1 MHSGRTLCT
10 AQQPDFFRS
19 GESYFLKYLPILSEF
34 VVISH
39 KLGAIGN
46 MKRRTADCGRPR
58 RPLKR
63 TKITEGIYGSSTFL
77 YLKFLGIW
85 GFVLLLD
92 FLLEFRFEYLWPVW
106 LLLRSIYDSYK
117 YQGLAFSVF
126 FIFIAFTSDMICLLF
141 IPVHWLFFAAS
152 TYVWVQFVWHT
163 DRGIC
168 LPTVA
173 LWLLFV
179 YIEASVRLR
188 GLRSV
193 VPFHLD
199 LCRPFAAHCIGY
211 PVVTL
216 GFNFKSYVSYRM
228 RLRKQ
233 KEVQKENDFYMQLLQ
248 QALPPEQQAAN
259 GVAVAPAEKPTKA
272 VSKKPDEPVANGVGG
287 KKESPSSKQP
297 KNHPAGDGGGG
308 GGNERSN
315 VTKDSRNKHVGANN
329 ASTHAKS
336 TSTTPQDGNYIET
349 KTSQLSSSS
358 SSSSTSSS
366 SSSSSSTSTT
376 SSHSVNEFDN
386 VKENL
391 ANEQTQA
398 KNLKQISV
406 GSSTRQRNPSPVM
419 KENSSSGQGSRK
431 PKPLPSKLENKDKD
445 KDTNV
450 SAEQARTMNS
460 TNQQVKTDPSKYTIA
475 RLESDIKKLKADLQA
490 SRQVESDLRNQVNS
504 ILADEIQDKEVM
516 EQYRKDNESLQNRLH
531 NLVTQ
536 KQQDKQNIIQLEKKV
551 KQERD
556 GRTSLENLLKE
567 ERKSRKAEES
577 CRQYSHASS
586 VEECTENC
594 RTRRQDQES
603 EIQHLLKETRDK
615 GDRLRD
621 LEQNIEL
628 RERQEIQSNNERLMN
643 ALVAMQDKTAQL
655 ENSLRAETK
664 LKLDLFSAL
673 GDARRQ
679 VEIAAS
685 QLHHKDSE
693 IRELKSTIADLMAVM
708 PMANYPSTSTSG
720 SAPATPR
727 YSVNFCSPRQSQADE
742 SSKPAAVT
750 KPMAGVSPLVQ
761 QQPTPPPQPQQ
772 PQQQRSNPGTP
783 PPGAQSQGTSPAKSS
798 GLDPNAAIYRP
809 KSN

>member
-1 MHSGRTLCT
+1 
-10 AQQPDFFRS
+10 
-19 GESYFLKYLPILSEF
+19 
-34 VVISH
+34 
-39 KLGAIGN
+39 

-58 RPLKR
+58 RPVKR

-259 GVAVAPAEKPTKA
+259 GVAVTPAEKPAKA
-272 VSKKPDEPVANGVGG
+272 VSKKPDEPVANGVAG

-297 KNHPAGDGGGG
+297 KNHPAGDGGG

-336 TSTTPQDGNYIET
+336 TSTSQQDGNFMDT
-349 KTSQLSSSS
+349 KTCQLSSS

-366 SSSSSSTSTT
+366 SSSSTT
-376 SSHSVNEFDN
+376 SNHSVNEFDN
-386 VKENL
+386 MKENL

-419 KENSSSGQGSRK
+419 KENSSSGQGSKK

-445 KDTNV
+445 TNV
-450 SAEQARTMNS
+450 NAEQARTINS
-460 TNQQVKTDPSKYTIA
+460 NNQQVKTDPSKYTIA

-504 ILADEIQDKEVM
+504 LLADELQDKEVLD
-516 EQYRKDNESLQNRLH
+516 QYKKDNESLQNRLH

-536 KQQDKQNIIQLEKKV
+536 KQQDKQNISQLEKKV

-567 ERKSRKAEES
+567 ERKNRKAEES
-577 CRQYSHASS
+577 CRQYSHAGG
-586 VEECTENC
+586 VDECTENC
-594 RTRRQDQES
+594 RMRRQDQES

-615 GDRLRD
+615 GDKLRD
-621 LEQNIEL
+621 LEQKIEL

-655 ENSLRAETK
+655 ENSLSAETR

-673 GDARRQ
+673 GDTRRQ
-679 VEIAAS
+679 VEIAHS
-685 QLHHKDSE
+685 QLHHKDVE

-708 PMANYPSTSTSG
+708 PMSNYPASSSSG
-720 SAPATPR
+720 SAVASPR
-727 YSVNFCSPRQSQADE
+727 YSVNFCSPRQPQPDE
-742 SSKPAAVT
+742 STPPTVVT

-761 QQPTPPPQPQQ
+761 QQPPQPPQPQ
-772 PQQQRSNPGTP
+772 PQQRSNPGTP
-783 PPGAQSQGTSPAKSS
+783 PPGAQSQGTSPAKTSV
-798 GLDPNAAIYRP
+798 LDPNAAVYRP

>member
-1 MHSGRTLCT
+1 
-10 AQQPDFFRS
+10 
-19 GESYFLKYLPILSEF
+19 
-34 VVISH
+34 
-39 KLGAIGN
+39 
-46 MKRRTADCGRPR
+46 MKRRNADCGRPR

-63 TKITEGIYGSSTFL
+63 PKITEGIYSSSTFL
-77 YLKFLGIW
+77 YLKFLAIW

-233 KEVQKENDFYMQLLQ
+233 KEVQKENEFYMQLLQ
-248 QALPPEQQAAN
+248 QALPPEQQPAN
-259 GVAVAPAEKPTKA
+259 GVAVIPGDKPKA
-272 VSKKPDEPVANGVGG
+272 SSKKADEPVANGVAAA

-297 KNHPAGDGGGG
+297 KNQSSAETGSGVEKSGGGG
-308 GGNERSN
+308 GGGGGGSVAKE
-315 VTKDSRNKHVGANN
+315 TRNRHIGTNN
-329 ASTHAKS
+329 AKS
-336 TSTTPQDGNYIET
+336 ASPTPPTDANILDA
-349 KTSQLSSSS
+349 KTSGSL
-358 SSSSTSSS
+358 SSS
-366 SSSSSSTSTT
+366 SSSSSSTGN
-376 SSHSVNEFDN
+376 SHSVNDFDN

-391 ANEQTQA
+391 VNEQTQA

-419 KENSSSGQGSRK
+419 KENSSSGQGSKK
-431 PKPLPSKLENKDKD
+431 PKPLPSKLENKE

-450 SAEQARTMNS
+450 SADLARTLNA
-460 TNQQVKTDPSKYTIA
+460 TQVVKTDQSKYIIT
-475 RLESDIKKLKADLQA
+475 RLETDVKKLKADLQA

-504 ILADEIQDKEVM
+504 LLASEQQDKM
-516 EQYRKDNESLQNRLH
+516 YLEQARKDNESLQNRLH
-531 NLVTQ
+531 NLVSQ
-536 KQQDKQNIIQLEKKV
+536 KQQDKQNIVQLEKKV
-551 KQERD
+551 KQERES
-556 GRTSLENLLKE
+556 RATFENQLKE
-567 ERKSRKAEES
+567 ERKSRKAEEVS
-577 CRQYSHASS
+577 GRQVVQPSGDG
-586 VEECTENC
+586 ECSENC
-594 RTRRQDQES
+594 RLRRQDQES
-603 EIQHLLKETRDK
+603 EIQNLLKETRDK
-615 GDRLRD
+615 GEKLRD
-621 LEQNIEL
+621 LEQKLEL
-628 RERQEIQSNNERLMN
+628 HERQEVQSQTERLMN
-643 ALVAMQDKTAQL
+643 ALVAMQDKNTQL
-655 ENSLRAETK
+655 ETSLSAETR

-679 VEIAAS
+679 VEIA
-685 QLHHKDSE
+685 QNQIHHRDQE
-693 IRELKSTIADLMAVM
+693 IRDLKATIADLMAVM
-708 PMANYPSTSTSG
+708 PMANYPVPTSTSN
-720 SAPATPR
+720 PVATPR
-727 YSVNFCSPRQSQADE
+727 YFCSPCPPEEVGQAPVV
-742 SSKPAAVT
+742 SKPVV
-750 KPMAGVSPLVQ
+750 GVSPLVQ
-761 QQPTPPPQPQQ
+761 TPPQQ
-772 PQQQRSNPGTP
+772 PPTTSQQQSSNPGTP
-783 PPGAQSQGTSPAKSS
+783 PPGPQSQGTSPAKTSV
-798 GLDPNAAIYRP
+798 LDPNAAVYRP